1 MMEIENKT
9 VHTPREKGKKISTQP
24 AGRRLIKK
32 KTLGWEGICRTAAD
46 TVKPWAGRFFL
57 FPALILYLELVL
69 HFYMGM
75 EMRYAPVYFAF
86 SLAASLWPRRPH
98 SICWGLGSSISPGRG
113 I

>member
-46 TVKPWAGRFFL
+46 TVKPWSLRFFF
-57 FPALILYLELVL
+57 FPALILSLELVI
-69 HFYMGM
+69 HF
-75 EMRYAPVYFAF
+75 
-86 SLAASLWPRRPH
+86 
-98 SICWGLGSSISPGRG
+98 
-113 I
+113 